1 MKVFNFESFLQQKT
15 LNEQVYTDF
24 DKKYDYKEEGGTWFT
39 KRKEGGK
46 WINITNRPEA
56 VDKLNARYFP
66 DKKPVK
72 TDKKTDKKDQKVEVK
87 PLKKDSTVFVSN
99 ISNPDF
105 IEKLSP
111 AKLDSTKSNKIL
123 STPDQTQ
130 CAQFVND
137 FNQIKKR
144 TGANVGDAW
153 IAKDN
158 SKLGTLVYNVFQGL
172 NETLQNKVIALWNKI
187 QKKGGGKEGGS
198 DMTAVKSVIEEL
210 IKKNSFSNTK
220 TPLQLGDV
228 VGIYYP
234 PSRHHE
240 ESFHQAGKIYFTQ
253 KGNEFIPGKTIKGGE
268 AWGMN
273 THLGTIGAISN
284 NKPMVFH
291 NIGGKVFADPV
302 DKIKDGGKIV
312 WVRRP
317 SQIGQPVKLA

>member
-1 MKVFNFESFLQQKT
+1 MKVFNFQTFLQLKS
-15 LNEQVYTDF
+15 LNEQVFTDF
-24 DKKYDYKEEGGTWFT
+24 DSKYDYKEEGGTWFT
-39 KRKEGGK
+39 KRKDGGK
-46 WINITNRPEA
+46 WIDISNRPEA
-56 VDKLNARYFP
+56 VNKLNAKYFP
-66 DKKPVK
+66 DKKPITSV
-72 TDKKTDKKDQKVEVK
+72 KKTETSKKETKTA
-87 PLKKDSTVFVSN
+87 PKKDSVVFVSN
-99 ISNPDF
+99 TANPEYID
-105 IEKLSP
+105 KLNP

-123 STPDQTQ
+123 NIPEQTH

-144 TGANVGDAW
+144 TSANVGDAW

-172 NETLQNKVIALWNKI
+172 SEALQNKIITLWNKI

-210 IKKNSFSNTK
+210 IKKNSFSTAK

-240 ESFHQAGKIYFTQ
+240 EAFHQAGKIYFTQ
-253 KGNEFIPGKTIKGGE
+253 KGNEFVPGKTIKSGE

-273 THLGTIGAISN
+273 THLGTIGAIAN

-302 DKIKDGGKIV
+302 DKIRDGGKIV

-317 SQIGQPVKLA
+317 SQSGQPVKLT